1 MITSSLSWLIWR
13 ILEFNSKLL
22 VSWIKSAWSLNL
34 SFKSISFCMTSEDFE
49 EESKS
54 FKFSSKLVI
63 QIQFETSNSKKY
75 ITFSPVKDKGWIS
88 LHEPFPSGPSYS
100 NREVGF
106 IKSGLASTFE
116 CNWVKSDRA
125 CGIKNCPSIFPL
137 IWSTWSEEW
146 VDMT

>member
-22 VSWIKSAWSLNL
+22 VSWIKSAWSLNI

-49 EESKS
+49 EEGKN
-54 FKFSSKLVI
+54 FKFISKQVI
-63 QIQFETSNSKKY
+63 QKKN
-75 ITFSPVKDKGWIS
+75 ITFSPVKDRGWIS

-106 IKSGLASTFE
+106 IKSGPASTFV
-116 CNWVKSDRA
+116 CNWVKSLGSDRA

-137 IWSTWSEEW
+137 IWSTWSEGSVE
-146 VDMT
+146 MT